1 MTDSTDSQEGDEA
14 EDELET
20 EAASGRSEPRFG
32 EGGHRDDDLS
42 VVRSQ
47 VADHFDHIETIQRS
61 PSDSAWEC
69 LFQGAETVYS
79 IEKTDPESE
88 EPPQFGVFTGVYS
101 ADLGYERADFLGWFD
116 EAADAVEFLDD
127 HR

>member
-1 MTDSTDSQEGDEA
+1 MTDPTDSQEGKR

-20 EAASGRSEPRFG
+20 EAASGRSEPRFD
-32 EGGHRDDDLS
+32 EGRHRSDDLS
-42 VVRSQ
+42 TVRSQ
-47 VADHFDHIETIQRS
+47 VADQFDHIETIQRA

-88 EPPQFGVFTGVYS
+88 ESPQFGVFTGVYS

-116 EAADAVEFLDD
+116 EATDAVEFLND

>member
-1 MTDSTDSQEGDEA
+1 MTDSRDSRERE

-20 EAASGRSEPRFG
+20 EAASGRSEPRFD
-32 EGGHRDDDLS
+32 EDSHRDDDLA
-42 VVRSQ
+42 VVQNR
-47 VADHFDHIETIQRS
+47 VADRFDYIETIQRA

-69 LFQGAETVYS
+69 LFHGTETVYS
-79 IEKTDPESE
+79 IEKTDPESDE
-88 EPPQFGVFTGVYS
+88 SPQFGVFTGAYS

-116 EAADAVEFLDD
+116 EAAEAVEFLND